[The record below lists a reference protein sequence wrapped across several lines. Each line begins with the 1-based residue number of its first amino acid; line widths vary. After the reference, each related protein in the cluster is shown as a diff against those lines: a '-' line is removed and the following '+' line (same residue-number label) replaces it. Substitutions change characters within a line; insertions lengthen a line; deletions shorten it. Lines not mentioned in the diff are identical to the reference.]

1 MSSENQREQ
10 TIPFLPNR
18 LNREATVYGG
28 MTMSE
33 FILAAIGGLIIGGIF
48 GLLLC
53 FVLGFDFWLLIPG
66 IAILLCIL
74 SMIIGKTV
82 VARLKRGMPE
92 AYLNRVIE
100 MKLDVLLGGSR
111 FISRQGFW
119 SIRRS
124 RKSP

>member
-1 MSSENQREQ
+1 MSETNKEQ
-10 TIPFLPNR
+10 TISFLPNR

-28 MTMSE
+28 MSVSE
-33 FILAAIGGLIIGGIF
+33 FMLAAAVGFVVGGIV
-48 GLLLC
+48 GLFLCLLI
-53 FVLGFDFWLLIPG
+53 GFDFWLLIPSF
-66 IAILLCIL
+66 AMLLCIL
-74 SMIIGKTV
+74 SVVIGKTV

-100 MKLDVLLGGSR
+100 MKLDILLGGSR

-124 RKSP
+124 RKPR